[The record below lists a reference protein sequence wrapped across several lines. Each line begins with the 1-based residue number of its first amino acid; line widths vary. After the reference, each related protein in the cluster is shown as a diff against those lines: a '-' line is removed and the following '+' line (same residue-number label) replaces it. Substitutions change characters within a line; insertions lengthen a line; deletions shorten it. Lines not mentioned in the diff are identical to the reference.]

1 MVFFVDRRRHSCF
14 SLLSLRFSLLVFV
27 PVPLLINHTT
37 MYFFSLADLYEI
49 TEAPWLHRQKVKL
62 TAFFFFCGGKLTA
75 F

>member
-27 PVPLLINHTT
+27 PISLLINHTT

-49 TEAPWLHRQKVKL
+49 AEAPWLHRQKVKL
-62 TAFFFFCGGKLTA
+62 TAF
-75 F
+75 